1 MKEYLLDVDSFN
13 QPKVLSGKDADIQ
26 LVYNALMRREDDSF
40 LDNLSYMIQRFRFK
54 ELNESI
60 SEIQNTLLEY
70 CRTKI
75 PTVNINDITIK
86 KRTDTSFYL
95 IIEILN
101 DDDNETSNM
110 IFDVKQEKDKLLVDI
125 LNAK

>member
-13 QPKVLSGKDADIQ
+13 QPKVLSGKDANIQ

>member
-26 LVYNALMRREDDSF
+26 LVYNALIRREDDSF